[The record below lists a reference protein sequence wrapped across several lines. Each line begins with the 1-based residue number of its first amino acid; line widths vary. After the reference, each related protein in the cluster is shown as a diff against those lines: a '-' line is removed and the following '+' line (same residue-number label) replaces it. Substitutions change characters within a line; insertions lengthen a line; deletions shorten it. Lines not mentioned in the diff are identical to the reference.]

1 MAIRPTPG
9 RSLVTRRAV
18 ADIVR
23 TATLGSYGVT
33 GFAGGPIQQLIRVLG
48 LGQPGLAVRLGQ
60 GIHIELDL
68 TVALGV
74 PIAEVARQLDSAVRY
89 AIRRALDEIK
99 SGPPDESQMDRTEK
113 YMSSKLVIVLIG
125 IMFLAMIGLYYF
137 LSGNVVA
144 SLVAAI
150 VMIVV
155 GFFFAAIS
163 GSLVGFIGSSNNPV
177 SGLTISTLIIAGLLM
192 IALGATGP
200 SGVAVV
206 LGVAAVVCVS
216 SAVAG
221 ELLQLTFERFG

>member
-60 GIHIELDL
+60 GIHVELDL

-89 AIRRALDEIK
+89 AIRRALDE
-99 SGPPDESQMDRTEK
+99 DVAR
-113 YMSSKLVIVLIG
+113 LVIHIDGLRVQPG
-125 IMFLAMIGLYYF
+125 HVPHEAAASEPTVVRTRDLAD
-137 LSGNVVA
+137 SGTDVA
-144 SLVAAI
+144 
-150 VMIVV
+150 
-155 GFFFAAIS
+155 
-163 GSLVGFIGSSNNPV
+163 
-177 SGLTISTLIIAGLLM
+177 
-192 IALGATGP
+192 
-200 SGVAVV
+200 
-206 LGVAAVVCVS
+206 
-216 SAVAG
+216 
-221 ELLQLTFERFG
+221 